1 VTETSTVD
9 RAGRHRF
16 PEPAVTRRTGL
27 LSAAAA
33 IAVAGAAVNALGYV
47 VPFFAARRLTP
58 SDLSM
63 LASVLGV
70 GAVASVAGL
79 GLQTAVAVKCARSAA
94 VPGLGRATAWTAG
107 LALAALTAGSPVIA
121 LVLHMP
127 VLVPLLM
134 SVTIGA
140 VVVSSRYLGQLQ
152 GGERFRRLALGLV
165 LTALARYGGVI
176 AGLLAGAG
184 VVGSL
189 VIGAVVAWLAV
200 PLLAALTRE
209 TRPSHLDGRG
219 RPLRAREIVAAG
231 AATLATLAIS
241 YGDLVLSRALLSSS
255 DAGAYAVGAVLTKG
269 ALWAPQVVTV
279 LVLPKLAQGSRTA
292 LRTALTLVAACGA
305 VLVVTASVAGSLA
318 MRVAGGAAYADV
330 GPYAGRFAAVG
341 ALYAVV
347 FVLVNA
353 EIAARVRR
361 PGAVLWLALI
371 GLTITASLAPRTLGG
386 VLAASVGTAAVTA
399 VVMLARAVRR
409 KPVDAAVPNGPP
421 YVYLSYS
428 RNDDDTAYAKALAGR
443 LTASGIPVWLDDT
456 TITRSHWRGRI
467 RPRID
472 GCAAALVI
480 ATPAA
485 RASAWV
491 GREIARA
498 EDVDRPILV
507 LRRSGRPPRALAD
520 APADDVGD
528 GQMPSPEFIGRL
540 RVIVGPHAVLTEPP
554 ASAPVVTA
562 TITHVLSGH
571 TGALNL
577 AAWAPDGARLAT
589 LGDDAAVRVWD
600 VAGGGLLSVLNG
612 HTGALTDGGWSPD
625 GRRFATA
632 GLDGE
637 SRIWDALGATVEHT
651 LTPAPAALRWVGW
664 SADGARLATADVQM
678 HGHISDPET
687 GRLLISLSYH
697 PDLPVC
703 VAWSPEGARLASTGD
718 AGVRIWDAVTG
729 TETHRLLGH
738 TDLANW
744 VGWSRDG
751 RYLASGGDDAVVR
764 IWDPVTGAGLLA
776 LTGATA
782 GVSHGQ
788 WAPDGERLATSDDA
802 TVRVWSAR
810 GLTTLNGHSA
820 AIESLAWSPDGALLA
835 TASVDGAVRIWDP
848 AAGSCLLVLTGHTAA
863 VTAVAWSPDGRMV
876 ASASA
881 DATARIWCLDRA

>member
-1 VTETSTVD
+1 V
-9 RAGRHRF
+9 
-16 PEPAVTRRTGL
+16 

-33 IAVAGAAVNALGYV
+33 VAVAGVVVNALGYV

-58 SDLSM
+58 GDLSM

-79 GLQTAVAVKCARSAA
+79 GLQTAVAVTCARSAA
-94 VPGLGRATAWTAG
+94 VPRLGRATAWTAG
-107 LALAALTAGSPVIA
+107 LALAALAAGSPVVA

-127 VLVPLLM
+127 VVVPLLM
-134 SVTIGA
+134 GVTIGA

-165 LTALARYGGVI
+165 LTGLARYGGVI

-184 VVGSL
+184 VIGSL

-255 DAGAYAVGAVLTKG
+255 DAGAYAVGGVLTKG

-292 LRTALTLVAACGA
+292 LRTALTLVAACGV
-305 VLVVTASVAGSLA
+305 VLVVAASIAGNLA
-318 MRVAGGAAYADV
+318 MRVAGGAAYADI

-371 GLTITASLAPRTLGG
+371 GLTVAASLAPRTLGG
-386 VLAASVGTAAVTA
+386 VLAASMGTAAVTTVA
-399 VVMLARAVRR
+399 MLARVVRR
-409 KPVDAAVPNGPP
+409 KPVDAAVENGSP

-428 RNDDDTAYAKALAGR
+428 RNDADTAYAEALAGR
-443 LTASGIPVWLDDT
+443 LTASGIPVWLDET
-456 TITRSHWRGRI
+456 TITRSRWQGQI

-472 GCAAALVI
+472 GCAAVLVI

-491 GREIARA
+491 GREVARA
-498 EDVDRPILV
+498 EDTDRPILV
-507 LRRSGRPPRALAD
+507 LRRSGRSPRALAD
-520 APADDVGD
+520 VPTTEVGD

-540 RVIVGPHAVLTEPP
+540 RVIVGPPAVLTEPP
-554 ASAPVVTA
+554 APAPVVSA
-562 TITHVLSGH
+562 TVTHVLSGH
-571 TGALNL
+571 TEALNL

-589 LGDDAAVRVWD
+589 LGDDAAIRVWD
-600 VAGGGLLSVLNG
+600 VAGGGVVSVLNG
-612 HTGALTDGGWSPD
+612 HTAPLADGGWSPD

-632 GLDGE
+632 GVDGE

-651 LTPAPAALRWVGW
+651 LTPSPAALLWVGW
-664 SADGARLATADVQM
+664 SADGARLATAGVQM
-678 HGHISDPET
+678 YGRISDPET
-687 GRLLISLSYH
+687 GQLLVSLPDH
-697 PDLPVC
+697 PGHARCL
-703 VAWSPEGARLASTGD
+703 AWSPKGARLATTGD
-718 AGVRIWDAVTG
+718 RDIRIWDTVTG
-729 TETHRLLGH
+729 RQTHRLFGH
-738 TDLANW
+738 TDLAHW

-751 RYLASGGDDAVVR
+751 RYLASGGGDAVVR

-788 WAPDGERLATSDDA
+788 WAPDGERLATTDDV

-810 GLTTLNGHSA
+810 GLTTLSGHVA
-820 AIESLAWSPDGALLA
+820 AIESVAWSPDGALLA
-835 TASVDGAVRIWDP
+835 TAAVDGAVRIWDP
-848 AAGSCLLVLTGHTAA
+848 AAGACLVVLTGHTAA
-863 VTAVAWSPDGRMV
+863 VRAVAWSPDGRMV

-881 DATARIWCLDRA
+881 DTTARIWRIDRA